1 MHLPIRLRLT
11 LVFTLCMAVLL
22 GVTGTFVY
30 LRLGTELQ
38 RATDSALFTQANSVA
53 AAIGQPGQGG
63 QGPAFYE
70 SSAARTGDLWTFTQV
85 LGPGGKVGEASTGFG
100 RPAVPLSALRDMRR
114 PAYLDVTVRGVEGT
128 ARVVVLPQ
136 AGQGG
141 GWVIVG
147 TSAANRQEG
156 LSALLVLLLIGGPVT
171 LALAAAVGWVVAGAA
186 LRPVERMRQ
195 EADAI
200 SVSDKGRRLP
210 IPAGRDEITRLGNT
224 LNAMIGRLEA
234 AFERERRFV
243 ADASHELRTPLAILK
258 AELDLARSRSR
269 TKPELLAAVSSASEE
284 TDRLIE
290 LAETLLVYSR
300 VEGDRMPLRR
310 EATSLDQL
318 LREACSALAA
328 RAVAAGVDVQVEP
341 TRITAVVDP
350 VRIRQA
356 VENLVTNALA
366 HTPRGGQVRVSA
378 TLQGETVRLAVA
390 DTGPGFDSR
399 VLPRAFEPFATGP
412 APSAGTGPPAGQG
425 AGLGLAIVRAIA
437 QAHGGHASA
446 ENPPGG
452 GACVTVCLPAAD

>member
-1 MHLPIRLRLT
+1 
-11 LVFTLCMAVLL
+11 MAVLL
-22 GVTGTFVY
+22 TVTGSFVY

-38 RATDSALFTQANSVA
+38 RSTDAALLTQAQAVA
-53 AAIGQPGQGG
+53 AGLGPQGNAFQESNAARGGDLGTFIQAIGAGG
-63 QGPAFYE
+63 KIIE
-70 SSAARTGDLWTFTQV
+70 SSG
-85 LGPGGKVGEASTGFG
+85 GPPG
-100 RPAVPLSALRDMRR
+100 RSAVPLSALRGIRR
-114 PAYLDVTVRGVEGT
+114 PAYLDLAVRGTEGT
-128 ARVVVLPQ
+128 ARIVVLPQ
-136 AGQGG
+136 TGQGG
-141 GWVIVG
+141 GWVIAG
-147 TSAANRQEG
+147 TSAANQQEA

-171 LALAAAVGWVVAGAA
+171 LALAGAVGWVVAGAA

-310 EATSLDQL
+310 EATDLDQL
-318 LREACSALAA
+318 LHDACSALAA
-328 RAVAAGVDVQVEP
+328 RAAAAGVAVQVDP
-341 TRITAVVDP
+341 NKVTAVVDP
-350 VRIRQA
+350 LRIRQA

-366 HTPRGGQVRVSA
+366 HTPRGGQIRVSA
-378 TLQGETVRLAVA
+378 TLEGDIVRLAVA
-390 DTGPGFDSR
+390 DTGPGFDPR
-399 VLPRAFEPFATGP
+399 ILPRAFEPFATGP
-412 APSAGTGPPAGQG
+412 APSAGTGHPAGQG

-446 ENPPGG
+446 ANPPGG